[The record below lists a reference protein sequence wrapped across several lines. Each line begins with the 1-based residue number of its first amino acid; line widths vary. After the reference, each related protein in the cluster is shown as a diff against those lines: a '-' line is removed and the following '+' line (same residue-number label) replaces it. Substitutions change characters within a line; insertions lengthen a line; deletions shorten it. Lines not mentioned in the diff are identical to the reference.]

1 MVRISKITTAMFS
14 GKKRRLFFGIAAL
27 VIMAG
32 LMILYSRSVERTPIA
47 PSSNNEYAKATV
59 TAILEDYTGAEEGGG
74 AYTGSQLVEVEI
86 TSGTYKGRTCEAS
99 NSNSY
104 LTGAYC
110 EEGSKVVVLVGENN
124 GELAASVYNYDRG
137 AGIWALVGVFFLAL
151 CLIGGKK
158 GISASAALIFTFI
171 CIVFLYVPMMY
182 AGVSPFWAAV
192 IVSMLILVVSI
203 LLLDGWS
210 AQAFC
215 AILGTAI
222 GVLIAG
228 ATAAL
233 FGTLCHITGFNMSD
247 AETMIHIGDNSGLQ
261 VGGILFSGILIA
273 SLGAVMDQ
281 SVSVAAAIQEI
292 KRNNPEFGWKRLYQS
307 GIRVGHDMMG
317 TMSNTLILAFVG
329 SSVNTLIIVYAYEMP
344 YLQIMSQYAI
354 AIEILRGLSG
364 TLGVI
369 LTVPV
374 ESAIAAF
381 WLTRKKKAQG
391 VSVS

>member
-1 MVRISKITTAMFS
+1 M
-14 GKKRRLFFGIAAL
+14 
-27 VIMAG
+27 
-32 LMILYSRSVERTPIA
+32 
-47 PSSNNEYAKATV
+47 
-59 TAILEDYTGAEEGGG
+59 
-74 AYTGSQLVEVEI
+74 
-86 TSGTYKGRTCEAS
+86 
-99 NSNSY
+99 
-104 LTGAYC
+104 
-110 EEGSKVVVLVGENN
+110 
-124 GELAASVYNYDRG
+124 
-137 AGIWALVGVFFLAL
+137 GVFFLAL

-261 VGGILFSGILIA
+261 VAGSCF
-273 SLGAVMDQ
+273 
-281 SVSVAAAIQEI
+281 
-292 KRNNPEFGWKRLYQS
+292 PES
-307 GIRVGHDMMG
+307 
-317 TMSNTLILAFVG
+317 
-329 SSVNTLIIVYAYEMP
+329 
-344 YLQIMSQYAI
+344 
-354 AIEILRGLSG
+354 
-364 TLGVI
+364 
-369 LTVPV
+369 
-374 ESAIAAF
+374 
-381 WLTRKKKAQG
+381 
-391 VSVS
+391 